1 MRRALLVAAGTT
13 VLAATMVG
21 SAVTHLPVAQASE
34 SWSQRTCAAYQ
45 AYVRHPSTGR
55 LDAMLTDSENA
66 PYKYVG
72 EDAIGL
78 YKDVRSGAAASYIT
92 KDKGYFSKDC

>member
-1 MRRALLVAAGTT
+1 
-13 VLAATMVG
+13 MVG

-78 YKDVRSGAAASYIT
+78 YKDVRAGDTSYIAKDEGYFT
-92 KDKGYFSKDC
+92 KDC